1 MIVVLENVSSTLY
14 WTCKIVNYDEMSIIL
29 LIFSIQVGIL
39 TYNILS
45 KDTTIPF
52 VEIII
57 RFSIILTICVTLTSF
72 ELKLGS
78 FYAPR
83 LGHFH
88 LYSWK
93 YHRFSSHASY
103 CHLHYQL
110 GNLSCLCSKHIQ
122 ILASRLLTQYQGK

>member
-14 WTCKIVNYDEMSIIL
+14 WTGNIVNYDEMSIIL

-57 RFSIILTICVTLTSF
+57 CFSIILTICVTLTSF

-88 LYSWK
+88 LYS
-93 YHRFSSHASY
+93 
-103 CHLHYQL
+103 
-110 GNLSCLCSKHIQ
+110 
-122 ILASRLLTQYQGK
+122 